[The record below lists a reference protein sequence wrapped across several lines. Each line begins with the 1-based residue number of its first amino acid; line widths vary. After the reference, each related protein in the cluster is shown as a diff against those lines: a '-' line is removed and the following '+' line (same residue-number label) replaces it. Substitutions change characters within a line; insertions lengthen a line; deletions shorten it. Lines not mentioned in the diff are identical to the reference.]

1 MSGKCR
7 VFAVFAACLLAL
19 PARAADVDKLLPD
32 DSSVVVTIDVR
43 QILDSALVKKHGLA
57 PAEKALK
64 NNADLEKILSAAGF
78 DPLKHLTT
86 VTLALESDLAANKG
100 LVILRGK
107 FDSARIAARAEEM
120 AKKEDRLK
128 VETVAGQ
135 TVYVMKG
142 GPDGPGYLAVL
153 DNDTAIATSDK
164 NSLQEAL
171 EKQAGKRKPTLK
183 KEFKQQIEGI
193 EVGRSVWVVASG
205 AALRKNPFAADDKV
219 KEVLERID
227 FVMVTVSISDGVTV
241 KSTVT
246 ATNDD
251 AAKAL
256 QKDIQGGLESAK
268 GVIAVVSDNRP
279 ELAPVGELLDTL
291 RLKAEGTSLRLQ
303 LEASAE
309 LIQKMVKARK

>member
-1 MSGKCR
+1 MSGKVT
-7 VFAVFAACLLAL
+7 VFAVFAACLLAV

-32 DSSVVVTIDVR
+32 DSSVVVRIDVR

-57 PAEKALK
+57 AAEKALK
-64 NNADLEKILSAAGF
+64 NNVNIEKFLTAAGF
-78 DPLKHLTT
+78 DPMKHLSA
-86 VTLALESDLAANKG
+86 VTLALESDLSSNKG
-100 LVILRGK
+100 LIILRGK

-128 VETVAGQ
+128 IESIAGQ
-135 TVYVMKG
+135 TVYSVTG

-153 DNDTAIATSDK
+153 DNTTALASSNK
-164 NSLQEAL
+164 GSLEEAL

-193 EVGRSVWVVASG
+193 EVGRGVWLVASG

-219 KEVLERID
+219 KEVLDRVD
-227 FVMVTVSISDGVTV
+227 FVTLSVAVTDAVAV
-241 KSTVT
+241 KAMLT
-246 ATNDD
+246 ASNDD

-256 QKDIQGGLESAK
+256 GKDIEGGLESAK
-268 GVIAVVSDNRP
+268 GVIAVISDNRP

-291 RLKAEGTSLRLQ
+291 KLKMEGTSLRLQ

-309 LIQKMVKARK
+309 VIQKMMKARK